1 MRKGEY
7 SMKKIL
13 EGKDLYIGIKKAASE
28 LIKHRDEINTLN
40 VFPVPDGD
48 TGSNM
53 SAAMLEACTWLDK
66 VKNNNNTKEVL
77 KALRDGLLMGA
88 RGNSG
93 VILSQVF
100 RGFTEYLDG
109 VKSITT
115 KEFVYALKNAK
126 EIAYHAVIKPVEGTM
141 LTLIR
146 VLSERAENEII
157 DIEDYAE
164 FTEKLYK
171 IAEEVVEETPKY
183 LKKLRDANVVD
194 AGAKGLAYIFKGIM
208 LSVHGDNDIQLDNIE
223 NASVEDISNIAYED
237 IKFQYCTECVLK
249 LSNSDIPK
257 KDLES
262 VRAFLEEIGDSI
274 VLVHQGEFLKTHV
287 HTNHPGSVFEKFLEY
302 GEFMKVKV
310 DNMKIQH
317 EHVVESKNNVK
328 EEEEE
333 NYPERNWGIISVS
346 PGEGI
351 TKIFKSLGVSKVIFG
366 GQTMNPS
373 VKDMSDAV
381 EEIPYEN
388 IILLPNNPNII
399 MTAEKAAEVSGKNVI
414 VIPTKYVQEGVS
426 ALLGFQDDM
435 PQEELM
441 QSMGEYVKSVVPI
454 QVTYAIRD
462 SEIDGENI
470 KKGEYLIFTG
480 KELSAHGEDMYEKT
494 KEILLSHVSEGYEII
509 TIFYGEEAD
518 QQKVNEMANDI
529 MNKFSNIEIEIHN
542 GGQNHYPMLI
552 SLE

>member
-381 EEIPYEN
+381 DEIPYEN

>member
-1 MRKGEY
+1 LRKGEY

-435 PQEELM
+435 PQEELI
-441 QSMGEYVKSVVPI
+441 QSMSEYVKSVVPI

>member
-1 MRKGEY
+1 LRKGEY

-208 LSVHGDNDIQLDNIE
+208 LSVHGDTDIQLDNIE

-317 EHVVESKNNVK
+317 EHVVESKNNAK
-328 EEEEE
+328 EEEE

-373 VKDMSDAV
+373 VKDISDAV

-399 MTAEKAAEVSGKNVI
+399 MTAEKVAEVSGKNVI

-529 MNKFSNIEIEIHN
+529 INKFSNIEIEIHN

>member
-1 MRKGEY
+1 
-7 SMKKIL
+7 MKKIL

-381 EEIPYEN
+381 DEIPYEN

>member
-346 PGEGI
+346 P
-351 TKIFKSLGVSKVIFG
+351 
-366 GQTMNPS
+366 
-373 VKDMSDAV
+373 
-381 EEIPYEN
+381 
-388 IILLPNNPNII
+388 
-399 MTAEKAAEVSGKNVI
+399 EKE
-414 VIPTKYVQEGVS
+414 
-426 ALLGFQDDM
+426 
-435 PQEELM
+435 
-441 QSMGEYVKSVVPI
+441 
-454 QVTYAIRD
+454 
-462 SEIDGENI
+462 
-470 KKGEYLIFTG
+470 
-480 KELSAHGEDMYEKT
+480 
-494 KEILLSHVSEGYEII
+494 
-509 TIFYGEEAD
+509 
-518 QQKVNEMANDI
+518 
-529 MNKFSNIEIEIHN
+529 
-542 GGQNHYPMLI
+542 
-552 SLE
+552 

>member
-1 MRKGEY
+1 
-7 SMKKIL
+7 MKKIL